1 MTKVRKTRKLVAALV
16 VVLVFVAIAAG
27 GAWYVWNR
35 HRHDVVYAECLQ
47 TLAPFEGTDAELRF
61 NADFLSKE
69 AVSRMESEAYA
80 VAGEREASALEQA
93 VNDVPSLGRSDIIQ
107 CLPSMSF
114 EQLQNAVTT
123 NSRISDSWTDYDVS
137 VQRALD
143 DVEYSIAT
151 HEYEFPELF
160 NLVVL
165 GSTMYPLAG
174 NYCRH
179 DGSCISISESGNLTI
194 NNMTDGDPLPKEN
207 TMVAT
212 GAVPWQLQPY
222 YQSLQSTPDQSVP
235 IHLCAATADFYCDA
249 FPSVS
254 YSDGSVASQIDYIAS
269 GTDLA
274 AAEQRGWVQY
284 DESNMPDSSTS
295 FLVFSRTYSV
305 VNGEIRQDYSKMS
318 ATVSDDDVYYRV
330 TPTRNEES

>member
-1 MTKVRKTRKLVAALV
+1 MTKVRKTRKLGAALV
-16 VVLVFVAIAAG
+16 VVFVFAAIAAG

-35 HRHDVVYAECLQ
+35 HRHDVIYTECLQ
-47 TLAPFEGTDAELRF
+47 TLAPFEGEDAELKF

-80 VAGEREASALEQA
+80 VVGQQEAAALEQA
-93 VNDVPSLGRSDIIQ
+93 VGDVPSLGREDIIQ
-107 CLPSMSF
+107 CLPGMSF
-114 EQLQNAVTT
+114 DQLQNAVTT
-123 NSRISDSWTDYDVS
+123 NSQISDSWTEYGVS

-165 GSTMYPLAG
+165 RSTMYPLAG
-174 NYCRH
+174 DYCRH
-179 DGSCISISESGNLTI
+179 DGSCISISESGNI
-194 NNMTDGDPLPKEN
+194 VVNNMTDGDPLPKAN
-207 TMVAT
+207 AMVAT
-212 GAVPWQLQPY
+212 GVMPWQLQPY
-222 YQSLQSTPDQSVP
+222 YQSLQSTPDQAVP

-254 YSDGSVASQIDYIAS
+254 YPNGSAASQIDYITS
-269 GTDLA
+269 GTNLA
-274 AAEQRGWVQY
+274 EAEQQGWVQY
-284 DESNMPDSSTS
+284 DEANMPDSSTS

-305 VNGEIRQDYSKMS
+305 VNGEIVQDYSNMS
-318 ATVSDDDVYYRV
+318 AAVSDDDVYYRV
-330 TPTRNEES
+330 NPTRNEES